1 MAVDG
6 ARIGRYLRAARR
18 WVSLLLPRGRRPA
31 GLRVFYGHD
40 LVPAPGEP
48 VVGGTAKSQRLAERF
63 PNSPSD
69 FTLLYLG
76 STWLPRD
83 LDPLLRLA
91 KRRRVPVVL
100 NQDGVAYPGW
110 AGEATGE
117 LNAVNRR
124 VLQAA
129 DHVIYQSRFS
139 KDSADLFVG
148 APAGSWE
155 ILYNAVDVER
165 FTPAQAAPAAGP
177 VLVLAGDQT
186 QEYRLELALRTLAA
200 VLSFEPDATLLV
212 TGRLVS
218 PVQPLIEELGLHGRV
233 ELVGRYS
240 QRDAP
245 ALLRRAHLLLHTKV
259 KDPCP
264 SAVIEAMACGLPV
277 VYPASGGT
285 LELVGDEAG
294 IGVAHPDSW
303 ERDVPPSPEALAQA
317 VAGVLAARADYAAAA
332 RKRAV
337 ERFGL
342 EPWLDRHGELFSELT
357 LRPRSRPS

>member
-1 MAVDG
+1 MGVDG
-6 ARIGRYLRAARR
+6 ARIGRYLRASRR
-18 WVSLLLPRGRRPA
+18 WASLLLPRRRPE

-40 LVPAPGEP
+40 LVPGPGEA
-48 VVGGTAKSQRLAERF
+48 VAGGTAKAQRLAERF
-63 PNSPSD
+63 PNSPAD

-91 KRRRVPVVL
+91 KRRRIPVVL

-110 AGEATGE
+110 AGAATAE
-117 LNAVNRR
+117 LNAVNRK
-124 VLQAA
+124 VLRAA
-129 DHVIYQSRFS
+129 EHVIYQSYFS

-148 APAGSWE
+148 EPPGSWE

-165 FTPAQAAPAAGP
+165 FTPAQAAPAGGP

-200 VLSFEPDATLLV
+200 VRAFEPDATLLV
-212 TGRLVS
+212 TGRLAS
-218 PVQPLIEELGLHGRV
+218 PVQPLIEELGLDGRV

-245 ALLRRAHLLLHTKV
+245 ALLRRGHLLLHTKV

-285 LELVGDEAG
+285 LELVGGEGG

-303 ERDVPPSPEALAQA
+303 ERDVPPSPDALAEA

-332 RKRAV
+332 RTRAV
-337 ERFGL
+337 DRFAL
-342 EPWLDRHGELFSELT
+342 EPWLARHEELFSELT